1 MIQPKGLPTSR
12 YIKIIRLVN
21 LNLFPMS
28 RSKLAAVL
36 LVDGYNAIGTW
47 SDLVVVRDRAGLEAA
62 RQALSEALIDYSA
75 FQGFETKV
83 VFDAHYQNA
92 PGSCEPLTPNLSICF
107 THFGQTADT
116 YIEKA
121 CARWRYNAQRFQQ
134 RLIVATSDRAQQ
146 LTAIGYGAECMTAHH
161 LEDEVKATARQIQRK
176 QQSHRPNKG
185 RFLGNLLDTQVAE
198 QLAKLRM
205 GRQ

>member
-1 MIQPKGLPTSR
+1 MSLSR
-12 YIKIIRLVN
+12 
-21 LNLFPMS
+21 
-28 RSKLAAVL
+28 LAVFL

-47 SDLVVVRDRAGLEAA
+47 SKLAKIRDRDGLEVA

-83 VFDAHYQNA
+83 VFDAQYRA
-92 PGSCEPLTPNLSICF
+92 ASGSCEMITQNLSICF

-121 CARWRYNAQRFQQ
+121 CARWRYEAQKFQQ

-146 LTAIGYGAECMTAHH
+146 LTAIGYGAECMTAQH
-161 LEDEVKATARQIQRK
+161 LENEVKATARQIQRK
-176 QQSHRPNKG
+176 QRSHRSPKG
-185 RFLGNLLDTQVAE
+185 RFLGNLLDAQVAE

-205 GRQ
+205 GKQ